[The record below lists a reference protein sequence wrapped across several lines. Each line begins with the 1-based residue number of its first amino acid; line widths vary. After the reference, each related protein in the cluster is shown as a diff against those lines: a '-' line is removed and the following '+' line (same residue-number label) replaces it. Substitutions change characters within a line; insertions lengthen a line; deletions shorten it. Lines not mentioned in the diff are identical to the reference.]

1 MNDDFDE
8 KKLENY
14 EKDTSRKTAK
24 IKGKV
29 KGTIMAIISVTG
41 VKLMATFLMIFSAIV
56 LIYTGISW
64 IVELIQADKT
74 PKATLATLDVDNLEE
89 LVEIKGNSEDGYYL
103 GYVDGFEEKLSEL
116 TKKVI
121 DEHNLKGMTEDTIE
135 KMIRAQLVTQYPNLG
150 GDFTSGDDEDIEGD
164 TIKAELIENWDDI
177 KYIQPIENKNIY
189 VNSTGDEILK
199 STIMKK
205 EQKTKKQIY
214 EVVEAEG
221 DRVKVKVD
229 VEWSLLNL
237 QGWINKSDIDF
248 YQGEK
253 IKVPTYNDD
262 KYQTRLV

>member
-24 IKGKV
+24 IKGKI
-29 KGTIMAIISVTG
+29 KGMILATISASGI
-41 VKLMATFLMIFSAIV
+41 KLMATFLVIFSAIV
-56 LIYTGISW
+56 LIHTGINW
-64 IVELIQADKT
+64 ILELIQADKT
-74 PKATLATLDVDNLEE
+74 PEATLETLDIDNLEQ

-116 TKKVI
+116 TEKVI
-121 DEHNLKGMTEDTIE
+121 NEHNLKGMTEDTIE

-150 GDFTSGDDEDIEGD
+150 GDFTSEDTKDIEGD
-164 TIKAELIENWDDI
+164 TIKAEIIKNWDDI
-177 KYIQPIENKNIY
+177 KYIQPMENKNIY
-189 VNSTGDEILK
+189 VDSTGDEILT
-199 STIMKK
+199 STIIKK

-221 DRVKVKVD
+221 NRVKIKVD

-253 IKVPTYNDD
+253 VKVPTYNDD
-262 KYQTRLV
+262 KYQTRMV